1 MTRKELILDKNIKI
15 IYNKLENIK
24 LNQGYIDLSNSSIQN
39 KNDLV
44 DVCNIFRDPRYE
56 TFRIFYMRDNKIVGQ
71 EAMTSKIPDG
81 VFIFNEK
88 TGDSIRSYEKMTN
101 RMKRLNADGYY
112 LPKEQILDNSVL
124 NTVEEKLIDNSFYNM
139 KISSRDELI
148 ALFMKMQKVK
158 QVICL
163 KFKT

>member
-101 RMKRLNADGYY
+101 RMKRLNADGY
-112 LPKEQILDNSVL
+112 
-124 NTVEEKLIDNSFYNM
+124 
-139 KISSRDELI
+139 
-148 ALFMKMQKVK
+148 
-158 QVICL
+158 
-163 KFKT
+163 